1 MGCFTQEN
9 DVGMDLKPLDVLS
22 KNGGIHTHYTL
33 EVCLTKRGREKLASQ
48 TEGEKTYFDF

>member
-33 EVCLTKRGREKLASQ
+33 EVCLTKRGREKGASQ
-48 TEGEKTYFDF
+48 TEGEKNIL